1 MQANKKEKKK
11 IIVDGIDVGECS
23 FVLERNGKIKCEC
36 CHATGFGVICDCEAW
51 KNCDHKQLKQKERE
65 LVVCRQMLEANSRE
79 LDRLE
84 KENSTHVAYA
94 GILEDSLTKKNQEFD
109 KLKEDYLELKE
120 KNGSNIVKL
129 NTANEQLEK
138 LKKLKKYKQVLIK
151 IKNRIEKNC
160 KVCKKSDFYYFKL
173 CVTCKPNE
181 ILQEIKK
188 VLENEN

>member
-1 MQANKKEKKK
+1 M
-11 IIVDGIDVGECS
+11 
-23 FVLERNGKIKCEC
+23 
-36 CHATGFGVICDCEAW
+36 
-51 KNCDHKQLKQKERE
+51 
-65 LVVCRQMLEANSRE
+65 
-79 LDRLE
+79 DRLE
-84 KENSTHVAYA
+84 KEIVSHVSYA
-94 GILEDSLTKKNQEFD
+94 ETLEDSLTKKNQEID

-138 LKKLKKYKQVLIK
+138 LKKENELLETQMQSYFTGEELMTNELNKLKSEIEILNSCDKTLIYKKARENFVTLKKYKQVLIK

-173 CVTCKPNE
+173 CVTCKANE